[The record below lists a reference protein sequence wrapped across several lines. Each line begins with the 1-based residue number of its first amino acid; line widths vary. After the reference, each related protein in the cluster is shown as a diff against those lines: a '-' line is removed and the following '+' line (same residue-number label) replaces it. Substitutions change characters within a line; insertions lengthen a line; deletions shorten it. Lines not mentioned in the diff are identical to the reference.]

1 MSISQFFEL
10 SYMATLSPEHRT
22 LNMTDARESCENL
35 RVYSD
40 EARHELE
47 LLERT
52 WLIDEFEQSL
62 KSVQNYKSTLEH
74 LLREA
79 PDLVQYLQL
88 YAAVLTGDY
97 PTWKYNKKIVAE
109 WDAEADPASPIPS
122 LIPWQGPFHVSLN
135 AAESTV
141 LLFRPFFELF
151 YKAIFGRNKVLPKRP
166 KSHKIVTIITA
177 AFGGWT
183 IIRHE
188 VLRLFGTVCKDP
200 EYMLLHNLFEEILPL
215 IFYLYHTVFRGG
227 DLQQWLDVLFRMSLL
242 FITFR
247 RRNYD
252 KATLC
257 QLSDMV
263 YHMRENRALTAIME
277 QHLCIL
283 TEKKVE
289 IFHSVLRRLVAK
301 TIFHIVVG
309 KPLLKQT
316 ITVSYLILFK
326 HS

>member
-1 MSISQFFEL
+1 M
-10 SYMATLSPEHRT
+10 
-22 LNMTDARESCENL
+22 
-35 RVYSD
+35 
-40 EARHELE
+40 
-47 LLERT
+47 
-52 WLIDEFEQSL
+52 
-62 KSVQNYKSTLEH
+62 
-74 LLREA
+74 
-79 PDLVQYLQL
+79 
-88 YAAVLTGDY
+88 
-97 PTWKYNKKIVAE
+97 
-109 WDAEADPASPIPS
+109 
-122 LIPWQGPFHVSLN
+122 
-135 AAESTV
+135 
-141 LLFRPFFELF
+141 
-151 YKAIFGRNKVLPKRP
+151 
-166 KSHKIVTIITA
+166 
-177 AFGGWT
+177 
-183 IIRHE
+183 
-188 VLRLFGTVCKDP
+188 RLFGTVCKDP